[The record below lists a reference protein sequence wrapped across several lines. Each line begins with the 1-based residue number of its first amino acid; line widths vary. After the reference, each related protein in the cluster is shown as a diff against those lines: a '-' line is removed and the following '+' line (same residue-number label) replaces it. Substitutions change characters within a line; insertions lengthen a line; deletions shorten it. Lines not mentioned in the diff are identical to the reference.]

1 MEPLSYTGLVLCG
14 GNSTRMKSD
23 KGLIEQ
29 DGIRWAALAGQKLH
43 SLGLPVYY
51 SINEYQFD
59 QYSPILPAAQLL
71 VDHPVLPVKG
81 PLKGILSAAE
91 KFPEQGIFLLACDLP
106 DIPEQLL
113 LRLSEAAGNGPTPR
127 SICYSYQE
135 QPEPMCCIFQS
146 STLQKIL
153 EAAHQGL
160 LEKFSMRYIVE
171 HFGVECLPLAAD
183 EYVCFK
189 NYNTPQDLA

>member
-1 MEPLSYTGLVLCG
+1 MQTHSYTGLVLCG

-23 KGLIEQ
+23 KGLLEQ
-29 DGIRWAALAGQKLH
+29 DGTRWAALAGQKLQ
-43 SLGLPVYY
+43 SLCLPVYY

-59 QYSPILPAAQLL
+59 HYSAILPAAQLI
-71 VDHPVLPVKG
+71 VDYPSLPVKG

-91 KFPEQGIFLLACDLP
+91 KFPEQGIFLLACDLL

-113 LRLSEAAGNGPTPR
+113 SRLWEAATNDPTLR
-127 SICYSYQE
+127 SICYSFQE

-146 STLQKIL
+146 SILQAIL
-153 EAAHQGL
+153 ESAQQGR
-160 LEKFSMRYIVE
+160 LEKFSVRYIVE
-171 HFGVECLPLAAD
+171 HFGVECLPLAAE
-183 EYVCFK
+183 EYIYFK